1 MIDFL
6 IVDDDEVFRS
16 RVSRALEKR
25 GYVVR
30 DAASVDDALSR
41 CAKDVPQR
49 ALIDLRMP
57 GASGLDLIP
66 RLLEVNPTMKV
77 VVLTGY
83 GSIATTQ
90 SAIKSGAHAYITKP
104 CDIDRILAAFE
115 SDQIAQA
122 ASQIKP
128 PSLAQVEW
136 DYIHRVLSDTQG
148 NISRAARVLGMN
160 RRSLQ
165 RKLAKSPNLH

>member
-6 IVDDDEVFRS
+6 IVDDDETFRG
-16 RVSRALEKR
+16 RVMRALTKR
-25 GYVVR
+25 GYQVR
-30 DAASVDDALSR
+30 DASCADEALR
-41 CAKDVPQR
+41 QCTKEIPKQ

-66 RLLEVNPTMKV
+66 RLLEVNPAMKV

-90 SAIKSGAHAYITKP
+90 SAIKSGAFAYITKP
-104 CDIDRILAAFE
+104 CDIERILAAFE
-115 SDQIAQA
+115 GEELQLSRPTIV
-122 ASQIKP
+122 S

-136 DYIHRVLSDTQG
+136 DHIHRVLTDCQG
-148 NISRAARVLGMN
+148 NISHAAKVLGMN